1 MSELSPTKALAF
13 ATAAYDAA
21 DFSLDDLRGV
31 LAVSCPDIDTKSL
44 IRLNGTAGMFSDVQS
59 GFGFIARLKGAR
71 SKEILIA
78 SRGTDPL
85 RASDVGTDL
94 NALLVQGPTGQRIHK
109 GFNST
114 FKSYVQ
120 QVDAYLKP
128 QTLGFKPSAIHCV
141 GHSLGGALANLNAAA
156 CAELGYNA
164 YMYTLAAPRVGTL
177 PYAEHV
183 SKKFNADHTYRI
195 ANASDPV
202 TMVSCYPFIHAPY
215 QRGTYLLNGGMLI
228 VNPANH
234 LLGIGYQSLGGKS
247 WAQLKAESDGQI
259 LLLEQT
265 LFPGNNFGIGVDK
278 MLSMPVLH
286 FSVTLLRSIN
296 LAINKLLQ
304 KIGAH
309 NLMCVNH
316 FSTGAFTT
324 LDQLAEMLARAASVC
339 IDHAIEVYSMY
350 AAVMRFLGRAA
361 GSAKDMT
368 VALLRW
374 SFNLM
379 YSTLTGMASLAV
391 RRLH

>member
-1 MSELSPTKALAF
+1 MSELSPSLALGFAKSAYKAAE
-13 ATAAYDAA
+13 
-21 DFSLDDLRGV
+21 FSQIELERYL
-31 LAVSCPDIDTKSL
+31 LKHEAQIDTQSL
-44 IRLNGTAGMFSDVQS
+44 VRLNGTAGMFSDVQS

-71 SKEILIA
+71 SREILIA
-78 SRGTDPL
+78 SRGTDPG
-85 RASDVGTDL
+85 RASDIGTDL

-120 QVDAYLKP
+120 QIDAFLKP

-183 SKKFNADHTYRI
+183 SKKFNSAHTYRI

-215 QRGTYLLNGGMLI
+215 QRGTYLLNGGTLI

-234 LLGIGYQSLGGKS
+234 LLGVGYQSLSGKS

-259 LLLEQT
+259 KLLEQT

-278 MLSMPVLH
+278 MLSMPVMH
-286 FSVTLLRSIN
+286 FSATLLRSIN

-304 KIGAH
+304 KIGAQ

-324 LDQLAEMLARAASVC
+324 LDQLAEMLVRAATAC
-339 IDHAIEVYSMY
+339 IDHAKEVYSMY
-350 AAVMRFLGRAA
+350 AAVMQFLGRKA
-361 GSAKDMT
+361 GNVTGMT

-374 SFNLM
+374 AFNLM
-379 YSTLTGMASLAV
+379 YSSLLGMASLAV